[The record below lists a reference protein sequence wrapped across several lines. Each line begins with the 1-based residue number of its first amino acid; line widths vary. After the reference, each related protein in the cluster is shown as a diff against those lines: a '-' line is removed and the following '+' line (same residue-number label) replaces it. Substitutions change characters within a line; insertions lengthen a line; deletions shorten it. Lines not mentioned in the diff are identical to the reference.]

1 MLERLKIITCFRLAA
16 ICAGTLALAL
26 PSPARAQAIF
36 DPAQPIVPAEVL
48 SGGYLVLDDAV
59 EIALSNNPGLQ
70 EIAARVRAAEAVP
83 PQAGSLPD
91 PMLTFSAMN
100 LPTDTFDLDQE
111 PMTQMRIGLSQSFP
125 FPGKLGLKKEAAE
138 FDAAALAHSYEG
150 ARQILI
156 RDIKK
161 EWWSAFYIGRALEIV
176 KKNLELLRGFVDI
189 AGQKYAVGEGL
200 QTDVVLAQLELS
212 KLLDLEIR
220 LNAAAET
227 SAAKLRAFMGLGP
240 TIPIRLPET
249 VPVDFEAM
257 ADTAAL
263 LSEAEQYSPVLAME
277 KTRIDAAGSRKRLAE
292 KDFYPDFNISAGYG
306 FRSGFDPIRNAD
318 RADFASIGI
327 GVSIPLYSGTK
338 QSRALQ
344 QRREEV
350 QERTLG
356 LARARLSLQEQISVA
371 LARYNQTTE
380 QVRLFATGIIPQA
393 RQTVEAMRAAYL
405 VGKVDFLNLVS
416 AQITLYNY
424 ETRYWQV
431 VAEANQARADIMA
444 AIGKENP
451 DE

>member
-1 MLERLKIITCFRLAA
+1 MFTKSGIRNSALWLGITVCLAA
-16 ICAGTLALAL
+16 PVLTKETLAQTLWMKEEKSTL
-26 PSPARAQAIF
+26 
-36 DPAQPIVPAEVL
+36 EE
-48 SGGYLVLDDAV
+48 GYLSLEDAI

-125 FPGKLGLKKEAAE
+125 FPGKLGLRKEAAE

-161 EWWSAFYIGRALEIV
+161 EWWTAFYIGRALDIV
-176 KKNLELLRGFVDI
+176 ARNLGLLRGFVDI
-189 AGQKYAVGEGL
+189 AGEKYAVGEGL
-200 QTDVVLAQLELS
+200 QSDVVLAQLELT

-220 LNAAAET
+220 LKSAAET
-227 SAAKLRAFMGLGP
+227 SAAKLRAFMGLGLA
-240 TIPIRLPET
+240 IPIRLPER
-249 VPVDFEAM
+249 VPVEFEAI
-257 ADTAAL
+257 ADQATL
-263 LSEAEQYSPVLAME
+263 LGEAELASPVLAME
-277 KTRIDAAGSRKRLAE
+277 KTRIHASESRKKLAE
-292 KDFYPDFNISAGYG
+292 KDFYPDFNITAGYG
-306 FRSGFDPIRNAD
+306 FRSGFDPIRNTD

-327 GVSIPLYSGTK
+327 GVTIPLYSGTK
-338 QSRALQ
+338 QSKALQ

-356 LARARLSLQEQISVA
+356 LARARLSLQEQISIG
-371 LARYNQTTE
+371 LASYNQATE

-405 VGKVDFLNLVS
+405 VGEVDFLNLVS

-431 VAEANQARADIMA
+431 VAEANQALA
-444 AIGKENP
+444 AIEAAVGKELEN
-451 DE
+451 E